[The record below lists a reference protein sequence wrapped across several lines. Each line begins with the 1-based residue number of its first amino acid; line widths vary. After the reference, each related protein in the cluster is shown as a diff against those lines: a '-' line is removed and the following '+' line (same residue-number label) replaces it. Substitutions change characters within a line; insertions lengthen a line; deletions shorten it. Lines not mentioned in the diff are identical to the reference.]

1 MRYAARAEPNTMAK
15 PTIIAVDDDPQVVAA
30 IRRDLNEHYR
40 ADYRVAVADGGAAAL
55 EVVRELAGRD
65 NEVALFLADQRMPEM
80 TGTEFLVEA
89 TALFPEA
96 KSVLLTAY
104 ADTNAAIEAI
114 NVVGLD
120 HYLMKPWDPPDDRL
134 YPVLDDLLEDW
145 AADRRP
151 SFEGIRV
158 VGTRWSPDSHDVKDF
173 LSRNQIPYL
182 FLDVD
187 YDSEARRLLDTV
199 ADPTLPVIFFPDAE
213 PMIHPDRRALA
224 ERVGLHTEA
233 TAPFYDVIVIG
244 AGPAGLAASVYGA
257 SEGLRVATIE
267 RQAIGGQAGM
277 SSRIENYLGFPKG
290 ISGGD
295 LARRAAA
302 QAQRLGAEILTTAEV
317 SGVRVEG
324 PARLV
329 TLADG
334 SELSC
339 RALVIASGMTVRH
352 LSVPGYE
359 RLNGAGVY
367 YGATVAEAA
376 TYRDEDVFVIGGA
389 NSAGQAAMM
398 FSRFAKS
405 VTMVV
410 RGESLDLKMSQY
422 LIDQIG
428 ATPNIEVRCSTR
440 VAEVR
445 GEEKLEQVVL
455 EDRTDGTE
463 EVRDAAALFIFVGAV
478 PHTDFVREVV
488 ELNEHGFVITGPDLL
503 VDGKPPKGWPLE
515 RDPYLMETS
524 VPGIFAAG
532 DVRHGVV
539 RRVASAVGQGSV
551 CISFVHQY
559 LDSA

>member
-1 MRYAARAEPNTMAK
+1 
-15 PTIIAVDDDPQVVAA
+15 VV
-30 IRRDLNEHYR
+30 
-40 ADYRVAVADGGAAAL
+40 
-55 EVVRELAGRD
+55 
-65 NEVALFLADQRMPEM
+65 
-80 TGTEFLVEA
+80 
-89 TALFPEA
+89 
-96 KSVLLTAY
+96 
-104 ADTNAAIEAI
+104 
-114 NVVGLD
+114 
-120 HYLMKPWDPPDDRL
+120 
-134 YPVLDDLLEDW
+134 
-145 AADRRP
+145 
-151 SFEGIRV
+151 
-158 VGTRWSPDSHDVKDF
+158 
-173 LSRNQIPYL
+173 
-182 FLDVD
+182 
-187 YDSEARRLLDTV
+187 
-199 ADPTLPVIFFPDAE
+199 FFPDAE
-213 PMIHPDRRALA
+213 PLIHPDRRTLA
-224 ERVGLHTEA
+224 DRCGLHTEA

-277 SSRIENYLGFPKG
+277 SARIENYLGFPKG

-317 SGVRVEG
+317 SSVRVEG

-339 RALVIASGMTVRH
+339 RALVLASGMTVRH
-352 LSVPGYE
+352 LAVPGYE
-359 RLNGAGVY
+359 RLSGAGVY

-398 FSRFAKS
+398 FSRFAGS
-405 VTMVV
+405 VTLVV
-410 RGESLDLKMSQY
+410 RGDSLDLKMSQY
-422 LIDQIG
+422 LIDQIN
-428 ATPNIEVRCSTR
+428 ATPNIQVRCSTK

-455 EDRTDGTE
+455 EDRDGGTP

-478 PHTDFVREVV
+478 PHTDFVRDVV
-488 ELNEHGFVITGPDLL
+488 ELNQQGFVLTGPDLL
-503 VDGKPPKGWPLE
+503 VDGKLPAGWPLE
-515 RDPYLMETS
+515 RQPFLMETS

-559 LDSA
+559 LESA

>member
-1 MRYAARAEPNTMAK
+1 MTK
-15 PTIIAVDDDPQVVAA
+15 PIIIAVDDDPQVVAA
-30 IRRDLNEHYR
+30 VRRDLNDRYR
-40 ADYRVAVADGGAAAL
+40 ADYQIAVADSGAGAIEAL
-55 EVVRELAGRD
+55 RELTSRGSD
-65 NEVALFLADQRMPEM
+65 IALFVVDQRMPEM

-89 TALFPEA
+89 TRLAPEA

-114 NVVGLD
+114 NLVGLD
-120 HYLMKPWDPPDDRL
+120 HYLMKPWDPPEERL

-151 SFEGIRV
+151 GFDGIRV
-158 VGTRWSPDSHDVKDF
+158 IGTRWSPDSHDVKDF

-182 FLDVD
+182 FLDAD
-187 YDSEARRLLDTV
+187 HDGEARRLLDTV
-199 ADPTLPVIFFPDAE
+199 EAATLPVVFFPDAE
-213 PMIHPDRRALA
+213 PLVKPDRRSLA
-224 ERVGLHTEA
+224 KRLGLHTEP
-233 TAPFYDVIVIG
+233 TAPFYDVIIVG

-257 SEGLRVATIE
+257 SEGLKVATIE
-267 RQAIGGQAGM
+267 RQATGGQAGM

-317 SGVRVEG
+317 NSVRVEG
-324 PARLV
+324 PARVVELS
-329 TLADG
+329 DG
-334 SELSC
+334 SELAC

-352 LSVPGYE
+352 LSLPSYE

-398 FSRFAKS
+398 FSQFARS
-405 VTMVV
+405 VTLVV
-410 RGESLDLKMSQY
+410 RGEALELKMSQY
-422 LIDQIG
+422 LIDQIN
-428 ATPNIEVRCSTR
+428 ATSNIDVMCSTG
-440 VAEVR
+440 VVEVR
-445 GEEKLEQVVL
+445 GEEKLEQILL
-455 EDRTDGTE
+455 EERVSGAQ

-478 PHTDFVREVV
+478 PHTDFVRDVV
-488 ELNEHGFVITGPDLL
+488 DLNEHGFVLTGPDLITE
-503 VDGKPPKGWPLE
+503 GRPPKGWPLD
-515 RDPYLMETS
+515 RAPYLMETS

-532 DVRHGVV
+532 DVRHGAV

-551 CISFVHQY
+551 CITFVHQY
-559 LDSA
+559 LGSA